1 MILNFISM
9 NGYGLFVWLSF
20 GIVFISCAFLYLK
33 TRKTLKKYEKEFLNE
48 LKNLSESER
57 KKVLER
63 SKVAN
68 QVLAANSKLN

>member
-1 MILNFISM
+1 MITSFIYM

-20 GIVFISCAFLYLK
+20 GIVFFSCMIFYLK
-33 TRKTLKKYEKEFLNE
+33 TKKTLKKYEKEFLNE

>member
-1 MILNFISM
+1 MISSFIYM

-20 GIVFISCAFLYLK
+20 GIVFFSCMIFYLK
-33 TRKTLKKYEKEFLNE
+33 TKKTLKKYEKEFLNE
-48 LKNLSESER
+48 LNNLSESER

>member
-1 MILNFISM
+1 MISSFIYM
-9 NGYGLFVWLSF
+9 YGYGLFVWLSF
-20 GIVFISCAFLYLK
+20 GIVFFSCMIFYLK
-33 TRKTLKKYEKEFLNE
+33 TKKTLKKYEKEFLNE

>member
-1 MILNFISM
+1 MKRFFFCLFFITPVIFSD
-9 NGYGLFVWLSF
+9 SS
-20 GIVFISCAFLYLK
+20 IV
-33 TRKTLKKYEKEFLNE
+33 TKKYEKEFLNE